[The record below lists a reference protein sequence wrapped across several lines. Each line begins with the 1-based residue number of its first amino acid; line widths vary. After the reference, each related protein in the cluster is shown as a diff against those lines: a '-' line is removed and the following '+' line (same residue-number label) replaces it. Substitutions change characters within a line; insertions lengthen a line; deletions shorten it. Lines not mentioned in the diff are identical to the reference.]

1 MEDLRSSEALEKEV
15 LEDARKKAER
25 ILKNANLQIAGL
37 EKEWMEKKESEIAL
51 LNAEAGAK
59 TALRQKEMDAAFPLE
74 AQRRKLKFMND
85 VFEKFLSDFFEKLSA
100 EDLEHVLEERGRCF
114 VDFLKGYSVENEGLV
129 RIAQKRDS
137 DQSLPPELQ
146 ERTASA
152 SPESPVPRKGKEA
165 YSGFGTDAG
174 KNPGLSVSYAGIPLQ
189 AAQRIVTSLL
199 GSGAPPPSQGRGF
212 RGLVFTGP
220 AGAYCY
226 RLTVGEITEELR
238 EYHRKPIMDA
248 LWKERN

>member
-25 ILKNANLQIAGL
+25 ILKNANFQIAGL

-100 EDLEHVLEERGRCF
+100 EDLERILEERGKCF
-114 VDFLKGYSVENEGLV
+114 ADFLKGYPVENKGLATIEQ
-129 RIAQKRDS
+129 RRDY
-137 DQSLPPELQ
+137 DQSLSPGLQ
-146 ERTASA
+146 GRAASA
-152 SPESPVPRKGKEA
+152 SPE
-165 YSGFGTDAG
+165 
-174 KNPGLSVSYAGIPLQ
+174 LSVSYAGIPFQ

-199 GSGAPPPSQGRGF
+199 GSGAPQPSQGRGF
-212 RGLVFTGP
+212 QGLVFTGP